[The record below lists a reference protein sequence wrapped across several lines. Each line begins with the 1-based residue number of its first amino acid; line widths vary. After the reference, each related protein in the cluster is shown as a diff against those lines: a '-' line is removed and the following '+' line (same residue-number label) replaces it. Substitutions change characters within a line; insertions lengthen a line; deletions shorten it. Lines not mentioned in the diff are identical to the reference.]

1 MKNFRRPVR
10 TGPGERISLA
20 LLLLALCF
28 LIGVVLGHVLSR
40 DAAAGADSELYRY
53 LEDFFQVSEQTSSA
67 ATLLSALLL
76 YFRYPVLAFLL
87 GFASI
92 GLVGLPLLSA
102 AFGFFLSF
110 SVCCFASAFGAD
122 GVLLALCVF
131 GLRCVLTLPCYFL
144 LAVPAFRNALSLA
157 MLSFGDGKRV
167 APVHYGSAYFLRFAV
182 CAALLLAGVFAELYL
197 TPQLLRLVCG
207 RIFG

>member
-1 MKNFRRPVR
+1 MKKLGRSFR
-10 TGPGERISLA
+10 TGAGERVPAA

-28 LIGVVLGHVLSR
+28 LIGVVLGQVLSR
-40 DAAAGADSELYRY
+40 EAAAGADSELTRY
-53 LEDFFQVSEQTSSA
+53 LRDFFQVSGQSGSA
-67 ATLLSALLL
+67 ETLLSALLL

-92 GLVGLPLLSA
+92 GLIGLPLLSA

-110 SVCCFASAFGAD
+110 SVSCFTSAFGAD
-122 GVLLALCVF
+122 GVLLALSVF
-131 GLRCVLTLPCYFL
+131 GLRCLLTLPCYFL

-157 MLSFGDGKRV
+157 LLSFGGGKRA
-167 APVHYGSAYFLRFAV
+167 APVAYGSAYFLRFAV
-182 CAALLLAGVFAELYL
+182 CAALLLAGVLAELYL
-197 TPQLLRLVCG
+197 SPQLLRLVCE